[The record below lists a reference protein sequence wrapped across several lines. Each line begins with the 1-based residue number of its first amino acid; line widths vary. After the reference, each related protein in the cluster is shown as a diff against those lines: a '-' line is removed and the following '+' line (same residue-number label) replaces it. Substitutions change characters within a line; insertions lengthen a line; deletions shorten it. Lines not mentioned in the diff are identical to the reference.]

1 MLFRSTRNIGVAAL
15 TLAAALAVAAPAQ
28 ADDHWSALFAPADV
42 LFVPV
47 DAGEQAEAE
56 ADADEL
62 AARARADA
70 MEDRAHAEEMEAK
83 SDAAGQPGTRVRLDR
98 ESAPAIVLPRELHMP
113 ICAPESGLGIPIVDE
128 VLPQLVGCPAAAL
141 GR

>member
-1 MLFRSTRNIGVAAL
+1 MLFRSTRIIGVAAL

-28 ADDHWSALFAPADV
+28 ADDHWSALFAPAD
-42 LFVPV
+42 
-47 DAGEQAEAE
+47 AGARAEAE

-83 SDAAGQPGTRVRLDR
+83 SDAAGEPGTRVHLER
-98 ESAPAIVLPRELHMP
+98 ESVPAIVLPRELHMP